1 MKMKGIAWLAAAGA
15 VMIAGVA
22 NAGFVIVNNG
32 GAPISTVSPIPT
44 NNDFRSQL
52 VAAGVS
58 QFNLGGVLSLT
69 PGPAGAANYAIDVDV
84 FAAEAGILNQFTYGA
99 VSYTS
104 PGNLS
109 WGMRRVG
116 TVGSPAGGVLNFQFC
131 ATSISQCLTNTQNDN
146 TAFGSQQSI
155 GMWVSEDGNTA
166 WLLWD
171 DSGASF
177 DDNHD
182 DLIIRLTYRVP
193 EPATLGLLGLGLL
206 GIGAV
211 RRKRRVAA

>member
-1 MKMKGIAWLAAAGA
+1 MNRKTFAPLAAIGA
-15 VMIAGVA
+15 LLLAGVA

-32 GAPISTVSPIPT
+32 GAAISTISPIPT
-44 NNDFRSQL
+44 QNDFRTQL
-52 VAAGVS
+52 IAAGVT
-58 QFNLGGVLSLT
+58 QFNLGGSLSLT
-69 PGPAGAANYAIDVDV
+69 PGPLGASNYVIDVAV
-84 FAAEAGILNQFTYGA
+84 FAAEAGMINRFTMGA
-99 VSYTS
+99 LSFTT

-109 WGMRRVG
+109 WGLRP
-116 TVGSPAGGVLNFQFC
+116 VGSIAGPGAGVLNFEFC
-131 ATSISQCLTNTQNDN
+131 AVSISRCLTNVQNDN
-146 TAFGSQQSI
+146 TQFGSEQSI

-182 DLIIRLTYRVP
+182 DLIVRLTYRVP

-206 GIGAV
+206 GVGVV
-211 RRKRRVAA
+211 RRKRRTA